1 MRDVLG
7 YSGEEIEAARRDGA
21 IGREDAEQPAAA

>member
-7 YSGEEIEAARRDGA
+7 YSGEEIESARREGA
-21 IGREDAEQPAAA
+21 IGSEDAEQQAAA